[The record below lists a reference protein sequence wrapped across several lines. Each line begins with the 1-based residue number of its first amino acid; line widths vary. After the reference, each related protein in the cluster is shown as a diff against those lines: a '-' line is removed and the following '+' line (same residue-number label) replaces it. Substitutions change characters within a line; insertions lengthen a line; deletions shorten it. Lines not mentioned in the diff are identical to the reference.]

1 MHNRITRIATLIPIA
16 SMMALIA
23 SPVAAQTPDQNI
35 APIAPRIVVPDI
47 VEPFVQ
53 LDDMSDLAR
62 LDAGLSRNLAE
73 SAARIATAD
82 GWKVTTQLAPMP
94 DIVKL
99 TRPLAVSTFDFD
111 FAPHAFIGLPESPRA
126 PWAADDP
133 ADSLYRLA
141 RQTLNS
147 GEYRKAAQLF
157 AQITRQY
164 PTSQYRADA
173 AYWRAFALYRI
184 GGIADLHEALQALD
198 SAGTRASTADAKAR
212 ASANQMKMAMAMA
225 TPTAKPDGARAMT
238 FYLDARRSSDRE
250 AAVLATRIRGA
261 LAARGDATAAA
272 QIARTAD
279 SSGTSCDDEDA
290 QLRVE
295 ALNALVQMDP
305 KNAEPAVAKVL
316 ARRDTCSAPLRR
328 GALGL
333 IARTDDAH
341 STDLLI
347 SAAKSDPSLEV
358 RAEAIRLLGRAP
370 DDHAT
375 EALVGF
381 ATSSDKPPLQR
392 IAVRSLAAQQS
403 PASKQA
409 IRNLMTRTD
418 VPDDVRI
425 TALHYAGKSDL
436 QVSDLI
442 RMYDASADRST
453 RQEIISLLDQRPEPE
468 AADKLVQIARTS
480 TDPST
485 RRQAISALSRK
496 KDPRV
501 TKLLLDIIDK

>member
-1 MHNRITRIATLIPIA
+1 MRIPISRLATFVSTTSAMSLLA
-16 SMMALIA
+16 SAA
-23 SPVAAQTPDQNI
+23 PAQTSAPTL
-35 APIAPRIVVPDI
+35 APIAPEVMAP
-47 VEPFVQ
+47 
-53 LDDMSDLAR
+53 LDRLEDLEWIDR
-62 LDAGLSRNLAE
+62 DATRNLAA
-73 SAARIATAD
+73 SAARIAVAD
-82 GWKVTTQLAPMP
+82 SWRMAASVA
-94 DIVKL
+94 
-99 TRPLAVSTFDFD
+99 PLAITLGTRDFD
-111 FAPHAFIGLPESPRA
+111 RELDFGFDYAPRAFARLPESPRA

-147 GEYRKAAQLF
+147 GEYRRAAQLF

-198 SAGTRASTADAKAR
+198 SAGTDSAGSSGRKSTRVRETKLTMVAPAAS
-212 ASANQMKMAMAMA
+212 
-225 TPTAKPDGARAMT
+225 PGGARTT
-238 FYLDARRSSDRE
+238 FYMDWAKSSDRE
-250 AAVLATRIRGA
+250 SAVLATRIRGA

-279 SSGTSCDDEDA
+279 SSATSCDEEDA

-305 KNAEPAVAKVL
+305 KNADPAIAKVL

-333 IARTDDAH
+333 IARSDDAH
-341 STDLLI
+341 STELLI
-347 SAAKSDPSLEV
+347 STAKTDPSMEV

-370 DDHAT
+370 DDRAT
-375 EALVGF
+375 AALVEF
-381 ATSSDKPPLQR
+381 ATSTDKAPLQR

-403 PASKQA
+403 PASVQA
-409 IRNLMTRTD
+409 IRSLMTRTD
-418 VPDDVRI
+418 VSNDVRI
-425 TALHYAGKSDL
+425 TALHYAGKNDL
-436 QVSDLI
+436 QIGDLTK
-442 RMYDASADRST
+442 MYDASADRST
-453 RQEIISLLDQRPEPE
+453 RQEIISLLSQRPEPQ
-468 AADKLVQIARTS
+468 AADKLIDIARTS
-480 TDPST
+480 TDPIT
-485 RRQAISALSRK
+485 RREAISALSRK

>member
-1 MHNRITRIATLIPIA
+1 MRTYILRRTRLISFTSAMSLAAAAVP
-16 SMMALIA
+16 
-23 SPVAAQTPDQNI
+23 AQTPVPMI
-35 APIAPRIVVPDI
+35 APVAPETIT
-47 VEPFVQ
+47 PFEK
-53 LDDMSDLAR
+53 LDDLRDFTDLDGLDGELPRALAASDASIAAVDAWMAR
-62 LDAGLSRNLAE
+62 A
-73 SAARIATAD
+73 
-82 GWKVTTQLAPMP
+82 KLAPMAQQFGPLVP
-94 DIVKL
+94 D
-99 TRPLAVSTFDFD
+99 FDFD
-111 FAPHAFIGLPESPRA
+111 LDYAPRAFAGLPEAPRA

-147 GEYRKAAQLF
+147 GEYRRAAQLF

-198 SAGTRASTADAKAR
+198 SGSTGGTAASPKPRAEIER
-212 ASANQMKMAMAMA
+212 LRANQMKMTMVAP
-225 TPTAKPDGARAMT
+225 TPGPDGARATT
-238 FYLDARRSSDRE
+238 FYVDWGRSPDKES
-250 AAVLATRIRGA
+250 AVLATRIRGA

-279 SSGTSCDDEDA
+279 SSATSCDDEDA

-305 KNAEPAVAKVL
+305 KNADPAIAKVL

-333 IARTDDAH
+333 IARSNDAH

-347 SAAKSDPSLEV
+347 STAKTDPSIEV
-358 RAEAIRLLGRAP
+358 RAEAIRLLGRAA
-370 DDHAT
+370 DDRAT
-375 EALVGF
+375 TALVEF
-381 ATSSDKPPLQR
+381 ATSADKAPLQR

-403 PASKQA
+403 PASAQA
-409 IRNLMTRTD
+409 IRSLMTRTD
-418 VPDDVRI
+418 VPNDVRI
-425 TALHYAGKSDL
+425 TALHYAGKNDLQISDL
-436 QVSDLI
+436 TK
-442 RMYDASADRST
+442 MYDASADRST
-453 RQEIISLLDQRPEPE
+453 RQEIVSLLDQRPEPQ
-468 AADKLVQIARTS
+468 AADKLIEIARTS
-480 TDPST
+480 TDPSL

-501 TKLLLDIIDK
+501 TKLLLDILNK

>member
-1 MHNRITRIATLIPIA
+1 MRIYTLVSLTSAMSLLA
-16 SMMALIA
+16 SAA
-23 SPVAAQTPDQNI
+23 PAQTPAPAI
-35 APIAPRIVVPDI
+35 APAPPKEILPR
-47 VEPFVQ
+47 ER
-53 LDDMSDLAR
+53 LDDLKELDWIDTDLP
-62 LDAGLSRNLAE
+62 RNLAA
-73 SAARIATAD
+73 SAARIAQDDAWMLR
-82 GWKVTTQLAPMP
+82 GKIAPMAA
-94 DIVKL
+94 
-99 TRPLAVSTFDFD
+99 TLAVPVPDLDFDFD
-111 FAPHAFIGLPESPRA
+111 YAPRAFAGLAESPRA
-126 PWAADDP
+126 SWAADDP

-147 GEYRKAAQLF
+147 GDYRRAAQLF

-198 SAGTRASTADAKAR
+198 SAGTRSATAPERARVRAKE
-212 ASANQMKMAMAMA
+212 MKMTIA
-225 TPTAKPDGARAMT
+225 TPAAEDGESRAMT
-238 FYLDARRSSDRE
+238 LYLNARSSSDRE

-279 SSGTSCDDEDA
+279 SSAISCDDEDA

-305 KNAEPAVAKVL
+305 KNADPAIAKVL

-333 IARTDDAH
+333 IARSNDAH
-341 STDLLI
+341 NTDLLI
-347 SAAKSDPSLEV
+347 GTAKSDPSLEV

-370 DDHAT
+370 DDRAT
-375 EALVGF
+375 AALVGF
-381 ATSSDKPPLQR
+381 ATATTDKAPLQR

-403 PASKQA
+403 PASTQA
-409 IRNLMTRTD
+409 LRSLMTRTD
-418 VPDDVRI
+418 VSNDVRI
-425 TALHYAGKSDL
+425 TALHYAGKKDL
-436 QVSDLI
+436 QLSDLI
-442 RMYDASADRST
+442 KMYDASADRST
-453 RQEIISLLDQRPEPE
+453 REEIISLLDQRPEPQ
-468 AADKLVQIARTS
+468 AADKLIDIARTS
-480 TDPST
+480 TDPSM